1 MKGRVCFISP
11 CRTHLCDS
19 ACHSPCVSEAIL
31 AYCHCCDCT
40 CSGGSVLKRCHQTDD
55 RVLIVTLGFSSS
67 KKKNG
72 GSTSCLTWCAVDAI
86 TAWAGP
92 ISPLRPSAGQFLWS
106 LAHDEVN
113 SEDKLPRSC
122 PCFVLSCALFCFPQD
137 TILQSILFTRV
148 LFLDN
153 YYSRFFFASN
163 DSQVVH
169 EAFPNGD
176 YYIMSHTS

>member
-67 KKKNG
+67 KKKKWG
-72 GSTSCLTWCAVDAI
+72 QYQLSHMVCCRRHHRLGWTYLPAETFCWAVLVVTGSWWGKLWRQAPKIMSLLCPFLCPVLLSSGHHIAEH
-86 TAWAGP
+86 P
-92 ISPLRPSAGQFLWS
+92 FHKSPL
-106 LAHDEVN
+106 
-113 SEDKLPRSC
+113 PR
-122 PCFVLSCALFCFPQD
+122 
-137 TILQSILFTRV
+137 
-148 LFLDN
+148 
-153 YYSRFFFASN
+153 
-163 DSQVVH
+163 
-169 EAFPNGD
+169 
-176 YYIMSHTS
+176 